1 MSSTK
6 LQGILRQLLSEIDAI
21 CREHD
26 IRYYIWGGTCIG
38 QLRHGGFIPWD
49 DDIDIV
55 MPWKDYQKFEAVI
68 DKCMPE
74 GRDLVSSFR
83 YPTYTNPIPRYM
95 DLNTTALR
103 SGRLGDGTVCGECIE
118 IFVLDPMPRDPAE
131 QDEWKKLM
139 YVYCEVLCT
148 AWVQGKRR
156 MRKDFVDI
164 DLYEKYRKKMDKV
177 GREAVLKELEDKLF
191 SIDEED
197 SDTYCL
203 RWMPRSLY
211 EIPIR
216 CYGTP
221 QDVIYE
227 GMTVMGPERPRE
239 MLQLY
244 IGHSWRNLLP
254 PEARDEHPTR
264 INHDLAAGNCEREY
278 LQIMSTE
285 EMADAMQRSK
295 DMGMKYHKIRHE
307 HYLDRA
313 RPAMRYAIAVTRKRA
328 EEAGLEALRT
338 DGKKALKAFVEFIG
352 MQRERTFKFNDVA
365 IPLDNELLDICVS
378 AMFEEGM
385 IQQVFDILHVKHK
398 SIVKGSP
405 NSVTGGAPLHMTET
419 QESVYRA
426 AKDFLKMV
434 VHMDEGEF
442 YIAKAIC
449 DEYEKTYPQ
458 HLWVLRCRTDLAC
471 EETKKSGDWNKVVD
485 IAEKALA
492 VYPDDDI
499 ISKRYA
505 DALLNTGK
513 KAEAEEIY
521 HKVSR
526 QSINGLLLREMN
538 DYGIEEAALKL
549 DAKVWEF

>member
-191 SIDEED
+191 SVDEED

-328 EEAGLEALRT
+328 EEAGLEALRA
-338 DGKKALKAFVEFIG
+338 DSKKALKAFGEFIG

-398 SIVKGSP
+398 SIVKGAP
-405 NSVTGGAPLHMTET
+405 NHVTGGAPLQMTET
-419 QESVYRA
+419 QESIYRA

-442 YIAKAIC
+442 DIAKSIC

-458 HLWVLRCRTDLAC
+458 HRWILRCKVDLAC
-471 EETKKSGDWNKVVD
+471 EEAKQGGEWQNVID

-492 VYPDDDI
+492 IYPDDDI
-499 ISKRYA
+499 INKRYA

-513 KAEAEEIY
+513 KAEAEDIY
-521 HKVSR
+521 HRVSR
-526 QSINGLLLREMN
+526 QSINGLLLREMKE
-538 DYGIEEAALKL
+538 YGIEEAALKL

>member
-1 MSSTK
+1 MSTK
-6 LQGILRQLLSEIDAI
+6 LQGILKQLLFEIDEI
-21 CREHD
+21 CRQHN

-55 MPWKDYQKFEAVI
+55 MPRKDYDKFEAVI
-68 DKCMPE
+68 SECMPE
-74 GRDLVSSFR
+74 GRDLISSFR
-83 YPTYTNPIPRYM
+83 YPSYTNPIPRYM

-103 SGRLGDGTVCGECIE
+103 SGRLGDGTFCGECIE

-148 AWVQGKRR
+148 AWVQSRRR
-156 MRKDFVDI
+156 MRKDFVDVK
-164 DLYEKYRKKMDKV
+164 LYEKYRKKMDKD
-177 GREAVLKELEDKLF
+177 GRAAVLKELEDKLF
-191 SIDEED
+191 SVEEED

-211 EIPIR
+211 EIPIH

-254 PEARDEHPTR
+254 PEARDAHPTR

-278 LQIMSTE
+278 LQLMSTE
-285 EMADAMQRSK
+285 EMAEAMQGYK
-295 DMGMKYHKIRHE
+295 DLAMKYYKLRHA
-307 HYLDRA
+307 HYIDRA
-313 RPAMRYAIAVTRKRA
+313 RPAMRYVMAVSRKRA
-328 EEAGLEALRT
+328 EEAGLDELRKN
-338 DGKKALKAFVEFIG
+338 DKKALAVFSEFIRQ
-352 MQRERTFKFNDVA
+352 QRDSLFKFNDLA
-365 IPLDNELLDICVS
+365 IPLDDELLDICVT
-378 AMFEEGM
+378 AMFNEAM

-405 NSVTGGAPLHMTET
+405 NAVTGGAPLKMTET
-419 QESVYRA
+419 QEAIYRA

-442 YIAKAIC
+442 DEARAIC
-449 DEYEKTYPQ
+449 DAYEKTYPD
-458 HLWVLRCRTDLAC
+458 HRWIHRCRTDLAC
-471 EETKKSGDWNKVVD
+471 EEAKRSGDWKPV
-485 IAEKALA
+485 IETAEKGLSL
-492 VYPDDDI
+492 YPDDDI
-499 ISKRYA
+499 MNKRHA

-521 HKVSR
+521 HRVSR
-526 QSINGLLLREMN
+526 QSINGLLLREMKE
-538 DYGIEEAALKL
+538 YGIEEAALKL

>member
-164 DLYEKYRKKMDKV
+164 GLYEKYRKKMDKV

-307 HYLDRA
+307 HYIDRA
-313 RPAMRYAIAVTRKRA
+313 RPAMRYAIAVTRKRV
-328 EEAGLEALRT
+328 EEAGIEALRS
-338 DGKKALKAFVEFIG
+338 DSKKALKAFGEFIG
-352 MQRERTFKFNDVA
+352 MQRERTFKFNDVE
-365 IPLDNELLDICVS
+365 IPLDNELLDICVN
-378 AMFEEGM
+378 AMFDESM

-398 SIVKGSP
+398 SIDKSSP

-442 YIAKAIC
+442 DIAKAIC

-471 EETKKSGDWNKVVD
+471 EEAKQGGDWQNVID
-485 IAEKALA
+485 IVKKALA
-492 VYPDDDI
+492 IYPEDDI
-499 ISKRYA
+499 INKRYA
-505 DALLNTGK
+505 DALLNTGN

-521 HKVSR
+521 HRVSR
-526 QSINGLLLREMN
+526 QSINGLLLREMKE
-538 DYGIEEAALKL
+538 YGIEEAALKL

>member
-1 MSSTK
+1 MSTK
-6 LQGILRQLLSEIDAI
+6 LQSILKQLLSEIDAI
-21 CREHD
+21 CREHN

-68 DKCMPE
+68 DECMPE

-95 DLNTTALR
+95 DLGTTALR

-118 IFVLDPMPRDPAE
+118 IFVLDPMPRDAAE
-131 QDEWKKLM
+131 QTEWKKLM
-139 YVYCEVLCT
+139 YVYCELLCS
-148 AWVQGKRR
+148 AWIQAKRR
-156 MRKDFVDI
+156 MRKDFVDVG
-164 DLYEKYRKKMDKV
+164 LYEKYRKKMDKV
-177 GREAVLKELEDKLF
+177 GRDAILKELEDKLF
-191 SIDEED
+191 GIDEED

-211 EIPIR
+211 EIPIK

-254 PEARDEHPTR
+254 PEARDIHMTR
-264 INHDLAAGNCEREY
+264 VNHDLVAGNCEREY
-278 LQIMSTE
+278 LKVMSTE
-285 EMADAMQRSK
+285 EMASNMQKYK
-295 DMGMKYHKIRHE
+295 DLGMGFYRVSNE
-307 HYLDRA
+307 HYIDRV
-313 RPAMRYAIAVTRKRA
+313 RPAIRYAMAVSRKKA
-328 EEAGLEALRT
+328 EEAGLDALRG
-338 DGKKALKAFVEFIG
+338 DSARSVKVFAEFIKR
-352 MQRERTFKFNDVA
+352 QRDALFKFNDVA
-365 IPLDNELLDICVS
+365 IPLDNELLDICVKS
-378 AMFEEGM
+378 MFDEGM

-398 SIVKGSP
+398 SIVKGLP
-405 NSVTGGAPLHMTET
+405 NAVTGGDPLCMTET
-419 QESVYRA
+419 QETIYRA

-442 YIAKAIC
+442 DIAKSIC
-449 DEYEKTYPQ
+449 DEYEKAYPK
-458 HLWVLRCRTDLAC
+458 HRWILRCRTDLAC
-471 EETKKSGDWNKVVD
+471 EEAKKSGAWNQVIEV
-485 IAEKALA
+485 AEKGLA
-492 VYPDDDI
+492 EYPDDDI
-499 ISKRYA
+499 INKRYA

-513 KAEAEEIY
+513 KADAEDIY
-521 HKVSR
+521 HRVSR
-526 QSINGLLLREMN
+526 QSINGLLLREMKE
-538 DYGIEEAALKL
+538 YGVEEAELKL